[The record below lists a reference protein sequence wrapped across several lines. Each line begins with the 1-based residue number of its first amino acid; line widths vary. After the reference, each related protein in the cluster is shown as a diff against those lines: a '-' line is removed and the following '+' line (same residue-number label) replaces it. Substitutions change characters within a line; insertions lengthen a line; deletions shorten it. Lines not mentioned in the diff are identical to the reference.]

1 MRSVV
6 LAILVLLSAS
16 VFFLDVPP
24 WRAVGYYAHE
34 PIHES
39 SGLVA
44 SSRHKGVYWT
54 LNDSGNPA
62 SLYAT
67 DLDGKLIREFDVKG
81 SKNKD
86 WEALADDDQ
95 GNLWI
100 GEIGNNNRER
110 GDLRVYVV
118 AEPDPA
124 DPGAVVEVLAE
135 YRYKYPNENVDAE
148 GMFIHKGMPHII
160 SKEANRAV
168 LYRFTK
174 LDPEEIHTLEKVG
187 ELASKAYR
195 IRGAS
200 LNKDGTMLAAVTYG
214 RLWIY
219 HSVRPISLVN
229 LVRSKPWTMPH
240 DFGVEACA
248 FDGDDLVLTNEAR
261 SMFVIP
267 KYWYE
272 RGDALPPRGTIP
284 ATDLYPDQTKSTDGS
299 VIVERYKDADVPI
312 RGHHLAL
319 ETSGP
324 SASMT
329 QRLEIPRDDL
339 WEVSTI
345 VSRGPRYGRFELLV
359 DGILVGSPYDCGAK
373 ENTVGTTATFG
384 KVHLSKGMREI
395 TIRVSDQSAGTR
407 IGIDGYL
414 IQAASPF
421 AQRFMVL
428 GPFDRA
434 DVTNIDEALPPET
447 ELNLKH
453 TYKGVDDSDIYW
465 KTADASAIGRL
476 NLLKVFP
483 DAPATTQA
491 YALTTVYS
499 ETARDAVL
507 LVGADDQ
514 VAVWINGT
522 EIHRNNRRGGA
533 SPDED
538 TVPCASR
545 PDGIRSFA
553 KLAERWQLGTL
564 PAIQRSG
571 RIPALRYQPSLTEVV
586 IKENRCGQRP
596 DEQ

>member
-6 LAILVLLSAS
+6 LAILVLVSAS
-16 VFFLDVPP
+16 VFSLDVPP

-34 PIHES
+34 PIRES

-67 DLDGKLIREFDVKG
+67 DLGGKLIREFDVKG
-81 SKNKD
+81 SK
-86 WEALADDDQ
+86 
-95 GNLWI
+95 
-100 GEIGNNNRER
+100 
-110 GDLRVYVV
+110 
-118 AEPDPA
+118 
-124 DPGAVVEVLAE
+124 
-135 YRYKYPNENVDAE
+135 
-148 GMFIHKGMPHII
+148 
-160 SKEANRAV
+160 
-168 LYRFTK
+168 
-174 LDPEEIHTLEKVG
+174 
-187 ELASKAYR
+187 
-195 IRGAS
+195 
-200 LNKDGTMLAAVTYG
+200 NKDGTMLAAVTYG

-248 FDGDDLVLTNEAR
+248 FDGDNLVLTNEAR

-284 ATDLYPDQTKSTDGS
+284 ATDLYPDQTTSTDGS

-312 RGHHLAL
+312 RGHHHAL

-345 VSRGPRYGRFELLV
+345 VSRGPRYGRFEVLV

-395 TIRVSDQSAGTR
+395 TIRLSDQPAGTR

-476 NLLKVFP
+476 NLLNVFP

-538 TVPCASR
+538 TVACRLQAGWNQVLCKIGQNGGNWALYLR
-545 PDGIRSFA
+545 FNDPDGSLHYAINPRSQ
-553 KLAERWQLGTL
+553 K
-564 PAIQRSG
+564 
-571 RIPALRYQPSLTEVV
+571 
-586 IKENRCGQRP
+586 
-596 DEQ
+596 